1 MYNRLILMAIVALIT
16 GACQEKIDL
25 KLKNAGPYVV
35 IEGNLS
41 DNVAEPARVF
51 VSESADYSDTVFFHP
66 LHDAVV
72 TISDGLLIDTLK
84 EFNTT
89 GIYLSPNIH
98 AVVGNSYKL
107 SVFVKGQLYESVCA
121 VNPPVAIDSI
131 YKSTSNSN
139 KNRLSFNFRDPSG
152 VTNYYKVGIQVNG
165 LERGINNVAD
175 DRLTD
180 GKLKTL
186 TINPGFE
193 FQPNDS
199 INLSLLS
206 VDQGVYTYFYTL
218 NQNTGRNS
226 GAPANPV
233 SNITNGALGYF
244 NAYSVTTK
252 TFIYP

>member
-1 MYNRLILMAIVALIT
+1 MIVAFIM
-16 GACQEKIDL
+16 GACQEKIDI

-41 DNVAEPARVF
+41 DNVTEPARVF

-72 TISDGLLIDTLK
+72 TISDGLLIDTLT
-84 EFNTT
+84 EFNAT
-89 GIYLSPNIH
+89 GIYLSPKIH

-107 SVFVKGQLYESVCA
+107 SVFVKGQLYESVSA
-121 VNPPVAIDSI
+121 VNAPVPIDSI

-139 KNRLSFNFRDPSG
+139 KNRLSFNFRDPLG

-180 GKLKTL
+180 GKLKTI
-186 TINPGFE
+186 TVNPGFE
-193 FQPNDS
+193 FKTNDS

-206 VDQGVYTYFYTL
+206 VDKGVYTYFYTL

-244 NAYSVTTK
+244 NAYSFTSK
-252 TFIYP
+252 FIVYP